1 MKKMKLINKV
11 INLLYNLKNKQKF
24 LKRLTKLSVVQRS
37 IEVRKPEYININGD
51 IYLGENCKLLCWDL
65 FENEK
70 NNQKLSPKLQIGK
83 NLHATR
89 NLVIQCAGD
98 ISIGDNV
105 LIASNVFI
113 VDFNHGINPMTDSYL
128 DNPLDVSRVK
138 IENGVW
144 IGNSVIILPG
154 VTIGRKSIIGAG
166 SVVTKSIPEYSIAVG
181 NPAKV
186 IKQYDIKKQEW
197 RFIRTDESE

>member
-1 MKKMKLINKV
+1 MKKMKLINRI
-11 INLLYNLKNKQKF
+11 INELYYLKNKQEF

-37 IEVRKPEYININGD
+37 IEVCKAEYIVIDGD

-70 NNQKLSPKLQIGK
+70 NDQKLSPKLHIGK

-98 ISIGDNV
+98 ISIGDDV

-113 VDFNHGINPMTDSYL
+113 VDFNHGINPMSDSYL

-154 VTIGRKSIIGAG
+154 VTIGKKAIIGAG

-186 IKQYDIKKQEW
+186 IKQYDRKKQEW

>member
-1 MKKMKLINKV
+1 MKLINRV
-11 INLLYNLKNKQKF
+11 INELYYLKNKHKF

-37 IEVRKPEYININGD
+37 IEVRKAEYIDINGD
-51 IYLGENCKLLCWDL
+51 IYLGENRKLLCWDI
-65 FENEK
+65 FENKK

-98 ISIGDNV
+98 ISIGDDV

-113 VDFNHGINPMTDSYL
+113 VDFNHGINPMSDSYL

-166 SVVTKSIPEYSIAVG
+166 SVVTKSIPANVLAVG
-181 NPAKV
+181 NPCRV
-186 IKQYDIKKQEW
+186 VRQI
-197 RFIRTDESE
+197 